1 MNVRTKVNGE
11 AKMGTARLESTSIET
26 AAENLINYALEREGL
41 KQALMMLPED
51 GSVNRVPVEYEIQL
65 LKIITVGWSIN
76 YFMEEQPEKER
87 LAQSFWNGIQ
97 LFSKN
102 LNEMTS
108 LTVGQDIDYF
118 ETVRQRLE
126 SYVAAM
132 NSRPD
137 IKDPA
142 AVFGPAFAEL
152 AGHGENIH
160 VIMAGNRIFNSALA
174 AVREYLADIEFE

>member
-1 MNVRTKVNGE
+1 MMATGRQ
-11 AKMGTARLESTSIET
+11 ESVSIET
-26 AAENLINYALEREGL
+26 AAENLINYAFEREGL
-41 KQALMMLPED
+41 KLVLSMLPVD
-51 GSVNRVPVEYEIQL
+51 GTVNRVPVEYEIQL

-76 YFMEEQPEKER
+76 YFMEERLEKEG
-87 LAQSFWNGIQ
+87 LAQSFWNGVQ

-118 ETVRQRLE
+118 ETVRQRME
-126 SYVAAM
+126 SYVGAM

-142 AVFGPAFAEL
+142 AAFGPAFAEL
-152 AGHGENIH
+152 AGHGENVH